1 MNVSPEVLDWVRKAE
16 MDLAAARWLAK
27 GDEPLPDQ
35 MGFFCQQTAEKYLK
49 AFLIASGQ
57 VPPRT
62 HDVDVLVEMCA
73 VVDPTFEKL
82 QPLVEGLTEFA
93 VIFRYPE
100 EWSDESAAI
109 QSLTKAE
116 QVRALVR
123 RKLDLAEESGCGGYT
138 ERK

>member
-1 MNVSPEVLDWVRKAE
+1 MNVSPEVLDWIRKAE
-16 MDLAAARWLAK
+16 GDLAAARRLAE
-27 GDEPLPDQ
+27 GDQPLPDQ

-62 HDVDVLVEMCA
+62 HDVDALVEMCA
-73 VVDPTFEKL
+73 AVDPTFDQL

-100 EWSDESAAI
+100 EWSDETAAI
-109 QSLTKAE
+109 QSLTKAK
-116 QVRALVR
+116 QVRVLVR
-123 RKLDLAEESGCGGYT
+123 QKLGLAEDSG
-138 ERK
+138 

>member
-1 MNVSPEVLDWVRKAE
+1 MNVSPEALDWVRKAE
-16 MDLAAARWLAK
+16 GDLAAARRLAE
-27 GDEPLPDQ
+27 GDPPLPDQ
-35 MGFFCQQTAEKYLK
+35 TGFFCQQAAEKYLK

-57 VPPRT
+57 VPLRT

-73 VVDPTFEKL
+73 TVDPAFDQL

-100 EWSDESAAI
+100 EWSDEAAAI
-109 QSLTKAE
+109 RSLAKAE

-123 RKLDLAEESGCGGYT
+123 QKLALAEESD
-138 ERK
+138 

>member
-16 MDLAAARWLAK
+16 MDLAAARRLAE

-73 VVDPTFEKL
+73 VVDPAFEQL

-123 RKLDLAEESGCGGYT
+123 RKLDLAEESG
-138 ERK
+138 

>member
-16 MDLAAARWLAK
+16 MDLAAARWLAE

-62 HDVDVLVEMCA
+62 HDVDVLVEICA
-73 VVDPTFEKL
+73 VVDPAFEQL

-123 RKLDLAEESGCGGYT
+123 RKLDLAEESG
-138 ERK
+138 

>member
-1 MNVSPEVLDWVRKAE
+1 MNVSPEVLVWLRKAE
-16 MDLAAARWLAK
+16 MDLAAARRLAE

-49 AFLIASGQ
+49 AFLIASEQ

-73 VVDPTFEKL
+73 VVDPIFEQL
-82 QPLVEGLTEFA
+82 QPVVEGLTEFA

-100 EWSDESAAI
+100 EWSDELAAI

-123 RKLDLAEESGCGGYT
+123 QRLGLADENN
-138 ERK
+138 